1 MSIKK
6 WMCSVLQTRK
16 LNSMILYLCF
26 ISITVCKSNSRI
38 ETEDKGDLSEDH
50 DDIQSDII
58 AIYNDSIRSGD
69 YSNLRSNCVGTLLVC
84 KAKRKE
90 KIDEDTCF
98 FT

>member
-1 MSIKK
+1 M
-6 WMCSVLQTRK
+6 
-16 LNSMILYLCF
+16 NSMIIFQCCVLKT
-26 ISITVCKSNSRI
+26 ICKSNYVI
-38 ETEDKGDLSEDH
+38 ETEDKGDRSEDH
-50 DDIQSDII
+50 DDIQTDII
-58 AIYNDSIRSGD
+58 PIYNDSSRSGD